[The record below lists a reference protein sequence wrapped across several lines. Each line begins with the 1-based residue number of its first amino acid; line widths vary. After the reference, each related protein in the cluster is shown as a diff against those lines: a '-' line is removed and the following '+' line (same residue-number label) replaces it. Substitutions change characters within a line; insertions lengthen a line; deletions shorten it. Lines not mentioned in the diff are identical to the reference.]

1 MAQTALLV
9 IDVQESFRHM
19 PYWDDTGFDEY
30 LVRLNRLIHSA
41 REQDWQVVHILHEQ
55 PGSPFDPDGPLV
67 TTMAGVDRRAGEP
80 EFRKRVHNALT
91 DSGLQQWLQEQGIE
105 RLVIAGLRTEQCCE
119 TTARVA
125 SDLGYQVVFVTDAT
139 HTFAMRHGASGAV
152 FDADAIKLKTEL
164 VLENRFA
171 RIARVAD
178 FATVTT

>member
-1 MAQTALLV
+1 MAKTALLV

-19 PYWDDTGFDEY
+19 PYWDDSGFGDY
-30 LVRLNRLIHSA
+30 LARLNQLIHGA
-41 REQDWQVVHILHEQ
+41 RARDWPVVHILHEH
-55 PGSPFDPDGPLV
+55 PGTPFDPDGPLV
-67 TTMAGVDRRAGEP
+67 KTIAGVDRQAGDP

-91 DSGLQQWLQEQGIE
+91 DSGLQQWLRE
-105 RLVIAGLRTEQCCE
+105 RDIGKLVIAGLRTEQCCE

-125 SDLGYQVVFVTDAT
+125 SDLGFQVVFVTDAT
-139 HTFAMRHGASGAV
+139 HTFAMRHSASGTD

-178 FATVTT
+178 FTAATT